1 MKRII
6 YSKFDK
12 SAISELP
19 RVTFPGEIVT
29 VTSEEEA
36 EKAVEELLHQPI
48 LGVDTETRPVF
59 HKGQHHLVALLKMG
73 VPSCIIHL
81 LEDTTVPKIG
91 LSLGDD
97 MNMLHHRVKF
107 SPGRFIDL
115 QKMVSDFGIKDLS
128 LQKLYANIFHER
140 ISKREQLSNWESDQL
155 NPKQQLYAATDAW
168 TCINLYE
175 TLTELRQTG
184 DYELVKTD
192 EEDQHV

>member
-1 MKRII
+1 
-6 YSKFDK
+6 
-12 SAISELP
+12 
-19 RVTFPGEIVT
+19 
-29 VTSEEEA
+29 
-36 EKAVEELLHQPI
+36 
-48 LGVDTETRPVF
+48 
-59 HKGQHHLVALLKMG
+59 MG

-140 ISKREQLSNWESDQL
+140 ISKREPAFQLGERPAQ
-155 NPKQQLYAATDAW
+155 PQAAA
-168 TCINLYE
+168 
-175 TLTELRQTG
+175 LRRHRRLDLHQP
-184 DYELVKTD
+184 L
-192 EEDQHV
+192 

>member
-1 MKRII
+1 M
-6 YSKFDK
+6 
-12 SAISELP
+12 
-19 RVTFPGEIVT
+19 
-29 VTSEEEA
+29 
-36 EKAVEELLHQPI
+36 
-48 LGVDTETRPVF
+48 
-59 HKGQHHLVALLKMG
+59 VALLQVSGRDKCYLFRLNKMG

>member
-1 MKRII
+1 
-6 YSKFDK
+6 
-12 SAISELP
+12 
-19 RVTFPGEIVT
+19 
-29 VTSEEEA
+29 
-36 EKAVEELLHQPI
+36 
-48 LGVDTETRPVF
+48 
-59 HKGQHHLVALLKMG
+59 
-73 VPSCIIHL
+73 
-81 LEDTTVPKIG
+81 
-91 LSLGDD
+91 
-97 MNMLHHRVKF
+97 MLHHRVKF